1 MEKQTETAKG
11 RPAVEF
17 TVDGE
22 TYSSEKRELT
32 AGDILLLAE
41 KDPATHY
48 LVEVRGPREQHEY
61 KDPGQTVKVHPGI
74 KFVTIFTGSTP
85 VS

>member
-22 TYSSEKRELT
+22 TYRSEERELT
-32 AGDILLLAE
+32 AGEILRLAE
-41 KDPATHY
+41 KDSTAHY
-48 LVEVRGPREQHEY
+48 LVEVRGKRERHEY
-61 KDPGQTVKVHPGI
+61 KDPNETVRVRPGS
-74 KFVTIFTGSTP
+74 KFLTIFTGSTP

>member
-1 MEKQTETAKG
+1 MEEKTKPPKD

-22 TYSSEKRELT
+22 AYRSEEHELT
-32 AGDILLLAE
+32 AGEILRLAE
-41 KDPATHY
+41 KDPAAHY
-48 LVEVRGPREQHEY
+48 LVEVRGKRERHEY
-61 KDPGQTVKVHPGI
+61 KNPDETVRVHPGS
-74 KFVTIFTGSTP
+74 KYVTVFTGSTP